1 MKVGIIA
8 EYQSDVDV
16 LIGIIRQIKPDSAFD
31 RCTCSGSGRLVSK
44 CNAFSEV
51 LFKKGCTHLV
61 IVRDSDGE
69 DSVTLKNQIK
79 KALKKSAISNHII
92 VVAVHEI
99 ESWLLADIEA
109 IHKSFSAGTAN
120 LSKQITSPEEIPDPK
135 RYLKKLVRK
144 QYKMPYMNTVHNKK
158 IAEQIDVSKIR
169 IKCPSFCELFDFI
182 NSQ

>member
-8 EYQSDVDV
+8 EDQSDVDV

-31 RCTCSGSGRLVSK
+31 RCKGSGSGKLVSK
-44 CNAFSEV
+44 CNAYSKY
-51 LFKKGCTHLV
+51 LHDKGCTHLV
-61 IVRDSDGE
+61 IIRDSDGE
-69 DSVTLKNQIK
+69 KPITLKNQIK

-99 ESWLLADIEA
+99 ESWLLADMDA
-109 IHKSFSAGTAN
+109 IHKSFSAGVAN
-120 LSKQITSPEEIPDPK
+120 LPKQITSPEEIPDPK
-135 RYLKKLVRK
+135 RHLKKLVRK

-158 IAEQIDVSKIR
+158 IAEQINVNKIR
-169 IKCPSFCELFDFI
+169 SKCQSFCELFDFI